1 MSRPKK
7 LPLASVLAQLPIW
20 VAAPVSTKGG
30 EREAIYRQ
38 VVFGDFSR
46 AFGFMSRV
54 AMQAEKLDHHPEWSN
69 VYAKVDIVLTTHDA
83 GGVTELDV
91 EMAKFID
98 AVALQCG
105 AVDATPK
112 RPRPNLPPGAEERF
126 RKPPPKK

>member
-1 MSRPKK
+1 VSRPRK
-7 LPLASVLAQLPIW
+7 LPLAAVLEKLPIW
-20 VAAPVSTKGG
+20 AAAKG

-69 VYAKVDIVLTTHDA
+69 VYAKVDIILTTHDA
-83 GGVTELDV
+83 GGVTELDL

-98 AVALQCG
+98 TVALQCG

-112 RPRPNLPPGAEERF
+112 RPQPKFPG
-126 RKPPPKK
+126 RKG

>member
-7 LPLASVLAQLPIW
+7 IPLSSVLERLPIW
-20 VAAPVSTKGG
+20 AAAPVSEKGG
-30 EREAIYRQ
+30 EREAIFRK

-69 VYAKVDIVLTTHDA
+69 VYARVDILLTTHDA

-98 AVALQCG
+98 AAALQCG
-105 AVDATPK
+105 AVDPTPPR
-112 RPRPNLPPGAEERF
+112 RPKDRL
-126 RKPPPKK
+126 PPKKPRA

>member
-7 LPLASVLAQLPIW
+7 IPLASVLDQLPIW
-20 VAAPVSTKGG
+20 AKAPGD
-30 EREAIYRQ
+30 REAIQRQ

-69 VYAKVDIVLTTHDA
+69 VYAKVDILLTTHDA

-91 EMAKFID
+91 EMARFID
-98 AVALQCG
+98 TVALQCG

-112 RPRPNLPPGAEERF
+112 RPRPELPPGLAERL
-126 RKPPPKK
+126 RKRPPKK

>member
-7 LPLASVLAQLPIW
+7 IPLASALERLPVW
-20 VAAPVSTKGG
+20 AAAPG
-30 EREAIYRQ
+30 ERDAIRRH

-69 VYAKVDIVLTTHDA
+69 VYAKVDILLTTHDA

-91 EMAKFID
+91 DLAKFID
-98 AVALQCG
+98 AAALQCG
-105 AVDATPK
+105 AQDPP
-112 RPRPNLPPGAEERF
+112 RPRPPSPRFPPRGS
-126 RKPPPKK
+126 

>member
-7 LPLASVLAQLPIW
+7 IPLASALERLPIW
-20 VAAPVSTKGG
+20 AAKGD
-30 EREAIYRQ
+30 REAIYRQ

-46 AFGFMSRV
+46 AFGFMTRV
-54 AMQAEKLDHHPEWSN
+54 AMQAEKLDHHPEWGN

-98 AVALQCG
+98 AAALQCG

-112 RPRPNLPPGAEERF
+112 RPRPKFPPGK
-126 RKPPPKK
+126 KPG

>member
-7 LPLASVLAQLPIW
+7 IPLASALERLPIW
-20 VAAPVSTKGG
+20 TKAPG
-30 EREAIYRQ
+30 ERDAIHRQ

-69 VYAKVDIVLTTHDA
+69 VYAKVDILLTTHDA

-91 EMAKFID
+91 ELAKFID
-98 AVALQCG
+98 AAALQCG
-105 AVDATPK
+105 AQDPPRPK
-112 RPRPNLPPGAEERF
+112 PPRPRFPPRGS
-126 RKPPPKK
+126 